1 MFAQTSP
8 EIPFQ
13 SKLNTCKV
21 SFESPIAFVR
31 ADKALIENENTYIII
46 NNHSKVYFF
55 CILFIE
61 PVSLFKQFP
70 DKFNFCSLSLVLK
83 KEIMLLTHSP
93 FMLLLLRFNSY

>member
-21 SFESPIAFVR
+21 SFEAPIALVR

-46 NNHSKVYFF
+46 NNHS
-55 CILFIE
+55 
-61 PVSLFKQFP
+61 
-70 DKFNFCSLSLVLK
+70 
-83 KEIMLLTHSP
+83 
-93 FMLLLLRFNSY
+93 